1 MESSSPLI
9 TLCSLAQKALDQA
22 TNHLGKIRQ
31 SHNQAQ
37 EQLSMLLNYQ
47 NEYRQKLN
55 TTMTGGIAANTWQNY
70 QQFISTLEVAIDQ
83 HRQQLLQWNQRLDAA
98 VNQWQDKQQRLNAY
112 QTLQSR
118 ASEQQRQ
125 QANRLDQK
133 QTDEFA
139 QRGTHRKTLS

>member
-22 TNHLGKIRQ
+22 TSHLGQTRK

-55 TTMTGGIAANTWQNY
+55 TTMAAGIAANTWQNY
-70 QQFISTLEVAIDQ
+70 QQFITTLEVAIDQ
-83 HRQQLLQWNQRLDAA
+83 HRKQLLQWNQRLDAA
-98 VNQWQDKQQRLNAY
+98 VNQWQEKQQRLNAY

-118 ASEQQRQ
+118 ASEKQRQ
-125 QANRLDQK
+125 HENRMDQK

-139 QRGTHRKTLS
+139 QRGTHRKKH